1 MNAERLRTYI
11 PDLKDQRI
19 LNISYMEGERYAV
32 IPMLA
37 KKDEK
42 LCLWELSGI
51 SEEAFEHRHRRY
63 RKRKTN
69 RASLKE
75 NLKGHDTLRIKALE
89 LDGQRFEVKS
99 ASGICLGDECNLEE
113 QVLLLYMLHQGV
125 KLGKLEQAPFNRLM
139 INTYELVEEGQ
150 REVREDI
157 AEEKNQANELNYTN
171 EVSQTEESEQSDES
185 NQSGGRNA
193 TTESDKLKRTDNRN
207 STENPVGLI
216 DYSCVTIELSGQ
228 HIPIPLH
235 KKLRLKTGEYAKP
248 RVIHVTGEA
257 EAAVYI
263 HGITFYD
270 IWEESKTRFED
281 ERYKERFTAE
291 QIEQM
296 KKTYM
301 ESLPKMCPK
310 GCVLPVI
317 EYECDKDYQMQ
328 FYTTEYLKREPEHS
342 SSSVFMMMRPEKKI
356 GPMGCRNQACLLE
369 AVEKGFEGDIAVEL
383 FACYKKIPEKLITGK
398 LL

>member
-1 MNAERLRTYI
+1 MNAEKLRTYI
-11 PDLKDQRI
+11 PNLKNQRV
-19 LNISYMEGERYAV
+19 LNISYTEDKCYSV
-32 IPMLA
+32 LA
-37 KKDEK
+37 MMAEKDGK
-42 LCLWELSGI
+42 LCLWEISGMT
-51 SEEAFEHRHRRY
+51 EEEYEHRHRRY
-63 RKRKTN
+63 RRPKTN
-69 RASLKE
+69 RASHKE
-75 NLKGHDTLRIKALE
+75 NLSGHHDTLRIKALE
-89 LDGQRFEVKS
+89 LEGQHYHVDS
-99 ASGICLGDECNLEE
+99 AAGTGLGDECNIEE
-113 QVLLLYMLHQGV
+113 RVLLLYMLQQGV
-125 KLGKLEQAPFNRLM
+125 KLGELEQVPFSRLM
-139 INTYELVEEGQ
+139 ISTYELTEEWEIDDTKATERRQ
-150 REVREDI
+150 
-157 AEEKNQANELNYTN
+157 TN
-171 EVSQTEESEQSDES
+171 EPAQTDVPEQS
-185 NQSGGRNA
+185 A
-193 TTESDKLKRTDNRN
+193 
-207 STENPVGLI
+207 GLNI
-216 DYSCVTIELSGQ
+216 TLELSAR
-228 HIPIPLH
+228 HIPIPIH
-235 KKLRLKTGEYAKP
+235 KRFHLKIGKYTKP

-342 SSSVFMMMRPEKKI
+342 SSSVLMMMRPEKKI

>member
-1 MNAERLRTYI
+1 MNAEKLRIYI
-11 PDLKDQRI
+11 PDLKNQRI
-19 LNISYMEGERYAV
+19 LNISYTEDKRYSV
-32 IPMLA
+32 LA
-37 KKDEK
+37 MMAEKDGK
-42 LCLWELSGI
+42 LCLWEISGMT
-51 SEEAFEHRHRRY
+51 EEEYEHRHRRY
-63 RKRKTN
+63 RRPKTN
-69 RASLKE
+69 RASHKE
-75 NLKGHDTLRIKALE
+75 NLRGHDTLRIKALE
-89 LDGQRFEVKS
+89 LEGQHYHVDS
-99 ASGICLGDECNLEE
+99 ATGTGLGDECNIEE
-113 QVLLLYMLHQGV
+113 QVLLLYMLQQGV
-125 KLGKLEQAPFNRLM
+125 KLGELEQVPFDRLM
-139 INTYELVEEGQ
+139 MSTYEL
-150 REVREDI
+150 
-157 AEEKNQANELNYTN
+157 
-171 EVSQTEESEQSDES
+171 TEEQ
-185 NQSGGRNA
+185 
-193 TTESDKLKRTDNRN
+193 ESDDIRTDNHKDDAKN
-207 STENPVGLI
+207 MSTCADVSRLPDRLNEKDKPTKPTASTATPPL
-216 DYSCVTIELSGQ
+216 TLELSAR
-228 HIPIPLH
+228 HVPIPIH
-235 KKLRLKTGEYAKP
+235 KRFHLKTGEYTKP
-248 RVIHVTGEA
+248 RVLHVTGEA

-281 ERYKERFTAE
+281 ERYKERFSAE

-342 SSSVFMMMRPEKKI
+342 SSAVFMMMRPEKKI
-356 GPMGCRNQACLLE
+356 GPMGYRNQACLLE